1 MGTTLLLS
9 TRSDAT
15 EDTLSLTHSTLA
27 LSRQHLKSQAAK
39 MSEDTEYIK
48 LKVVGQDSN
57 EIHFRVKQ
65 TTLMGKLKK
74 SYSERVGVPITS
86 LRFLFDGRRINDDE
100 TPKALEMEQD
110 DVIEVYQEQT
120 GGAGDEPDYQPLE
133 SADQKMGTKTR
144 TKSQTIGTVSEYIN
158 KMFKFSGFKKLNKN
172 REDTGD
178 KDVVS
183 YSTKDDDVVRLA
195 PLSL

>member
-1 MGTTLLLS
+1 MILYL
-9 TRSDAT
+9 
-15 EDTLSLTHSTLA
+15 
-27 LSRQHLKSQAAK
+27 
-39 MSEDTEYIK
+39 
-48 LKVVGQDSN
+48 
-57 EIHFRVKQ
+57 HF
-65 TTLMGKLKK
+65 
-74 SYSERVGVPITS
+74 
-86 LRFLFDGRRINDDE
+86 RFLFDGRRINDDE

>member
-1 MGTTLLLS
+1 M
-9 TRSDAT
+9 T
-15 EDTLSLTHSTLA
+15 ED
-27 LSRQHLKSQAAK
+27 
-39 MSEDTEYIK
+39 MEFIK

-65 TTLMGKLKK
+65 KTQMGKLKK

-120 GGAGDEPDYQPLE
+120 GGGESDVQEETNQTKVKEGCTTSPRQTSNNRSCLPAYLAQYFGIKTEDE
-133 SADQKMGTKTR
+133 
-144 TKSQTIGTVSEYIN
+144 KSSSSSSSS
-158 KMFKFSGFKKLNKN
+158 SGMTN
-172 REDTGD
+172 
-178 KDVVS
+178 S
-183 YSTKDDDVVRLA
+183 STSCNTQDDIVLRLA

>member
-1 MGTTLLLS
+1 MGYS
-9 TRSDAT
+9 NVF
-15 EDTLSLTHSTLA
+15 
-27 LSRQHLKSQAAK
+27 SRRIFITQSVK
-39 MSEDTEYIK
+39 MGEESEYIK

-74 SYSERVGVPITS
+74 SYSERVGVPIAS

-120 GGAGDEPDYQPLE
+120 GGMSDDVKDGENVFND
-133 SADQKMGTKTR
+133 
-144 TKSQTIGTVSEYIN
+144 KSEA
-158 KMFKFSGFKKLNKN
+158 KEKFSYLRECISKVFSGKSGNEVVNNFEQNDHIQSKK
-172 REDTGD
+172 
-178 KDVVS
+178 
-183 YSTKDDDVVRLA
+183 KDDEIIRLA

>member
-1 MGTTLLLS
+1 MGS
-9 TRSDAT
+9 S
-15 EDTLSLTHSTLA
+15 SLKLYQE
-27 LSRQHLKSQAAK
+27 RLKTSII
-39 MSEDTEYIK
+39 MGDETEYIK

-65 TTLMGKLKK
+65 TTQMGKLKK
-74 SYSERVGVPITS
+74 SYSERVGVPVTS

-120 GGAGDEPDYQPLE
+120 GGADD
-133 SADQKMGTKTR
+133 
-144 TKSQTIGTVSEYIN
+144 
-158 KMFKFSGFKKLNKN
+158 
-172 REDTGD
+172 DTGD
-178 KDVVS
+178 QKSQILEPQEKKKSPCRSFVTEYLNKLFRFRGGYKKYSAEKTRDSEHVS
-183 YSTKDDDVVRLA
+183 YCTKDDDVVRLA

>member
-1 MGTTLLLS
+1 MGTPSLPSRYTGRRRNLS
-9 TRSDAT
+9 SDTMT
-15 EDTLSLTHSTLA
+15 E
-27 LSRQHLKSQAAK
+27 
-39 MSEDTEYIK
+39 ETEYIK

-65 TTLMGKLKK
+65 TTQMGKLKK
-74 SYSERVGVPITS
+74 SYAERVGVPITS

-120 GGAGDEPDYQPLE
+120 GGDDTGRDGNRISGDQDTQILEPQEKKKSPCRSLVTEYLNKLFRFRGGYKKYSAEKTLE
-133 SADQKMGTKTR
+133 S
-144 TKSQTIGTVSEYIN
+144 EH
-158 KMFKFSGFKKLNKN
+158 
-172 REDTGD
+172 
-178 KDVVS
+178 VS
-183 YSTKDDDVVRLA
+183 YCTKDEDVVRLA

>member
-1 MGTTLLLS
+1 MGTS
-9 TRSDAT
+9 TAT
-15 EDTLSLTHSTLA
+15 AGKATHRQLFALTNNYSILQST
-27 LSRQHLKSQAAK
+27 

-65 TTLMGKLKK
+65 TTMMGKLKK
-74 SYSERVGVPITS
+74 SYSERVGVPVTS

-100 TPKALEMEQD
+100 TPKALEMEQA

-120 GGAGDEPDYQPLE
+120 GGD
-133 SADQKMGTKTR
+133 
-144 TKSQTIGTVSEYIN
+144 
-158 KMFKFSGFKKLNKN
+158 
-172 REDTGD
+172 DTGD
-178 KDVVS
+178 QETQILEPQEKKKSSCRSFVTEYLNKLFRFRGGYKKYSAENTRDSEHVS
-183 YSTKDDDVVRLA
+183 YCTKDDDVVRLA